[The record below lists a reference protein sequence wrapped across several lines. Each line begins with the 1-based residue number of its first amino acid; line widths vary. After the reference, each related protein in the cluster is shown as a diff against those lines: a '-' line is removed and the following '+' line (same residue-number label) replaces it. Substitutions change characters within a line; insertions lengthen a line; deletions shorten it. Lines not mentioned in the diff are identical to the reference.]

1 MSTTSDPVDV
11 GIVGLGG
18 IGHSHA
24 DCLVDGP
31 ARLAGGMDVDA
42 DGNISG
48 LF

>member
-1 MSTTSDPVDV
+1 MTHANDVSV

-18 IGHSHA
+18 IGHHHGTT
-24 DCLVDGP
+24 LVERG
-31 ARLAGGMDVDA
+31 ATLVGGMDVDA